1 MRTPILPIVFFQR
14 WQWLVLVLVGALGA
28 CTDKYLPDVISAPQ
42 SFLVVDGF
50 LNTQGMTTIK
60 LTRTFAVAS
69 KEKPP
74 VETRATLAIEEQA
87 GPRFA
92 LQETDKGT
100 YASANLA
107 LSPGKNYRLL
117 ITTLAG
123 QQYASDFVPAKI
135 TPPID
140 SVSWRTGPTG
150 LKINVSTHD
159 ETNSTHYY
167 RWKYEETWEIVPGY
181 TAILQYVNHQ
191 MRALTVPYPTVCWST
206 VPSTTIQLN
215 KTTALAKDVVAE
227 FPIRLLTRDSDRL
240 LSRYSILVQQHALT
254 LEEYTYWSMLGKNT
268 ENIGTLFDPQPVQL
282 KGNMHCLSDDKEIAL
297 GYVGAHSL
305 QEQRIFINRAELPAD
320 WPRISGNEYCSP
332 PDTVELRYVDVTF
345 SYPTTIPVLPIYTPQ
360 GTLKAYT
367 KTSLDCVDCRLRGT
381 AVKPSFW

>member
-1 MRTPILPIVFFQR
+1 MSTTFFLR
-14 WQWLVLVLVGALGA
+14 RELLWSLLVLLGA

-140 SVSWRTGPTG
+140 SVSWRIDAEGV
-150 LKINVSTHD
+150 KVYVSAHD
-159 ETNSTHYY
+159 DTKATQYY
-167 RWKYEETWEIVPGY
+167 RWKLEETWEIVPPYSPQLEWANGNLR
-181 TAILQYVNHQ
+181 TIA
-191 MRALTVPYPTVCWST
+191 VPFPRICWGTEKSAD
-206 VPSTTIQLN
+206 IKLE
-215 KTTALAKDVVAE
+215 KTTNLSQDLVSDYVLRAYPKANE
-227 FPIRLLTRDSDRL
+227 RLRH
-240 LSRYSILVQQHALT
+240 RYSMLVRQYAQT
-254 LEEYTYWSMLGKNT
+254 QEEYSYWGLMRKNT
-268 ENIGTLFDPQPVQL
+268 EDIGTLFDPLPVQL
-282 KGNMHCLSDDKEIAL
+282 TGNVHCLTDAAEVAL
-297 GYVGAHSL
+297 GYVGAYSER
-305 QEQRIFINRAELPAD
+305 QQRIFISRNDLPFD
-320 WPRISGNEYCSP
+320 WDISTGYDSCI
-332 PDTVELRYVDVTF
+332 PDTVKDKDIRKVF
-345 SYPTTIPVLPIYTPQ
+345 SYPGNIPLYDVPGGIL
-360 GTLKAYT
+360 GT
-367 KTSLDCVDCRLRGT
+367 SRDCVDCRLRGT
-381 AVKPSFW
+381 TVKPSFW